1 MKKQTPAPKKRP
13 AVPAKMT
20 SKGSLYEQKTEAYN
34 KMDASR
40 EKTKAEMEAKGMV
53 KKNTSKDYAL
63 IPGST
68 DPFKRQDKKGN
79 LVPTKMAKEMAKK
92 KKK

>member
-1 MKKQTPAPKKRP
+1 MKKQTPAPKRASAPKKMATDNGIGIKL
-13 AVPAKMT
+13 AVNEMADRKLQ
-20 SKGSLYEQKTEAYN
+20 KG
-34 KMDASR
+34 
-40 EKTKAEMEAKGMV
+40 KAEMEAKSMV
-53 KKNTSKDYAL
+53 KKSTSKDYAL
-63 IPGST
+63 TPGST